1 LSQRRD
7 IGRSRRCDNARVTDS
22 ADPSGEPGIERALR
36 RVVLGFRVV
45 GATWLALLGAVVLAT
60 TESADPAVTLAT
72 VVLAAGW
79 AAATVARG
87 AQPGGLRSWWWLA
100 ADLAVASW
108 TIAGPTVVAGQR
120 TTFFGGF
127 PFTAVVLAVWARGLT
142 GGLIAAGALSA
153 ATLGRLGFVDGDAT
167 VPVSQAVENVVFYV
181 VAAAVLAW
189 TADVLRRNDRLRREA
204 ESALAQERAERIR
217 SQERAETAA
226 HLHDSVLQTLALIQR
241 RTGDPAEVTV
251 LARRQERELRTW
263 LTGGAP
269 AGDGGS
275 FAAAVASAAEEVER
289 LHGVRVEVVTVGDAP
304 LDEGLAAL
312 VAAAR
317 EALVNAARH
326 SRVDRVAVY
335 AETSED
341 AATVFVRDRGV
352 GFDPAAVDGDRR
364 GIAESITGRLRR
376 RGGHARVT
384 SAPGA
389 GTEVEMTV
397 ARRAP

>member
-1 LSQRRD
+1 
-7 IGRSRRCDNARVTDS
+7 
-22 ADPSGEPGIERALR
+22 
-36 RVVLGFRVV
+36 
-45 GATWLALLGAVVLAT
+45 
-60 TESADPAVTLAT
+60 
-72 VVLAAGW
+72 
-79 AAATVARG
+79 
-87 AQPGGLRSWWWLA
+87 
-100 ADLAVASW
+100 
-108 TIAGPTVVAGQR
+108 
-120 TTFFGGF
+120 
-127 PFTAVVLAVWARGLT
+127 
-142 GGLIAAGALSA
+142 
-153 ATLGRLGFVDGDAT
+153 
-167 VPVSQAVENVVFYV
+167 
-181 VAAAVLAW
+181 
-189 TADVLRRNDRLRREA
+189 
-204 ESALAQERAERIR
+204 
-217 SQERAETAA
+217 
-226 HLHDSVLQTLALIQR
+226 
-241 RTGDPAEVTV
+241 
-251 LARRQERELRTW
+251 
-263 LTGGAP
+263 
-269 AGDGGS
+269 
-275 FAAAVASAAEEVER
+275 
-289 LHGVRVEVVTVGDAP
+289 VRVEVVTVGDAP